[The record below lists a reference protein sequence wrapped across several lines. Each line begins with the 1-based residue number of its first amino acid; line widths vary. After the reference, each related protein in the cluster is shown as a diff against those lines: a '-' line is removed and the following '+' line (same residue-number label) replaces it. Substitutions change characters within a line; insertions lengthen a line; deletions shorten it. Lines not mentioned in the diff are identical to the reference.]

1 MGASTISGGT
11 TTECLQGAHET
22 LTVADA
28 GGVEKGEAIGGDN
41 LGVYLLQAGGQE
53 IPPSF

>member
-11 TTECLQGAHET
+11 TTECLQGAHEA